1 VKGLEKKVC
10 KTKEKD
16 ILREMFKKHIK
27 THPTT
32 VQKNKKKLEVLFI
45 LYQEKRKRKKKVH
58 LTMEKSVGESTSC
71 EKEK

>member
-1 VKGLEKKVC
+1 VCEGTGKVC
-10 KTKEKD
+10 KKRKKKD

-45 LYQEKRKRKKKVH
+45 LYQEKKKRKKSVFDY
-58 LTMEKSVGESTSC
+58 EKMCG
-71 EKEK
+71 

>member
-32 VQKNKKKLEVLFI
+32 VQKNKTKKVKSFI
-45 LYQEKRKRKKKVH
+45 YFISRKKKKKKRKKKVH
-58 LTMEKSVGESTSC
+58 LTMEKCVIH
-71 EKEK
+71 